1 MLLTRLLRMSL
12 PALLAGA
19 IALPPAHADVYTWV
33 DQSGS
38 INVSNLAPPDGARV
52 TTVTHAS
59 AEATTARDAAARETA
74 RQAEAQAL
82 AERVRQLEDE
92 VQRASREQ
100 QAQVAYRLA
109 PMPPVITYMVEPVPP
124 AMQYS
129 AYAAAPQSYVCDPS
143 SIDCGLWRIPGI
155 YPTTIILLRAPHSWR
170 PRPFPDG
177 RHFAVHR
184 SPVHP
189 PMRAPGDSR
198 RG

>member
-1 MLLTRLLRMSL
+1 MPLTRLLRMSM

-38 INVSNLAPPDGARV
+38 INVSNLAPPGGARV
-52 TTVTHAS
+52 TTVIHAS
-59 AEATTARDAAARETA
+59 AEATAVRDAAARETA
-74 RQAEAQAL
+74 RQAETQAL

-100 QAQVAYRLA
+100 QAQVEYRLA
-109 PMPPVITYMVEPVPP
+109 PMLPVITYVVAPAPP
-124 AMQYS
+124 AIQYS
-129 AYAAAPQSYVCDPS
+129 AYPAPPPSYVCDPA
-143 SIDCGLWRIPGI
+143 SIDCGLWGIPGI
-155 YPTTIILLRAPHSWR
+155 YPTSIIVLQAPHSWR
-170 PRPFPDG
+170 PQPFRDG
-177 RHFAVHR
+177 RHFAAHR

-189 PMRAPGDSR
+189 PMRVPGDSR